1 MTILQ
6 QLQPTAQRTP
16 AVSKSTKAHKEK
28 LHPAEQYA
36 RDVISGKIPACWWV
50 RMACERHVHDLKHA
64 RERGFVFDPA
74 EGQYVLDFIG
84 QLRHSKGK
92 WGRGQGE
99 HIRLEP
105 WQQFIVWVTFGWKRD
120 HSRRWVEKNSDGSV
134 QDMRG
139 TRRFRTVYLEVAR
152 KNGKSTMSAGL
163 GLLLAFADGEPGA
176 EVYSAAT
183 KRDQAR
189 IVHKEAIRMV
199 RKNRGLKKHI
209 NIVKDN
215 LSIEATASK
224 YEPLGA
230 DSDSTDGL
238 NVHAAVCDELHAWKS
253 REMWDVLETA
263 TGSREQPMIIAITTA
278 GIDRRSVC
286 YEKHEYTRKVLEGW
300 SDGSFVDDTWFG
312 MIFTLDDGDDWRD
325 EKVWIKANPN
335 LGVSK
340 FFDDMRMKARRAEQ
354 MTSALNNFLRRE
366 LNVWVQGAVKWMNM
380 EQWRKCAGDVPALE
394 LVQRLKGMTSYGGL
408 DLSSTGDITAFV
420 MVFLDEDDNVYV
432 LCRFWIPEDNMLIRS
447 RDDGV
452 HYQKWVDEGYI
463 EATPGNVIDYDF
475 IFEQIERDAEMFD
488 IDQVAFDRWGA
499 ARVVQTLQNKG
510 MTMVQFGQG
519 FASMSPPMKDLE
531 RVVLKGQLRHGN
543 NPVLTW
549 MADNLVARVD
559 PAGNIKPD
567 KEKSREKIDG
577 IVALIMA
584 LDLAL
589 RHPEKKSIYEKR
601 GVRSVG

>member
-1 MTILQ
+1 MAK
-6 QLQPTAQRTP
+6 PT
-16 AVSKSTKAHKEK
+16 KEV

-36 RDVISGKIPACWWV
+36 RDVINGKIVACKWV
-50 RMACERHVHDLKHA
+50 RLACERHVHDLKHA
-64 RERGFVFDPA
+64 HKRGLYFDVEAA
-74 EGQYVLDFIG
+74 EYVLHFISM
-84 QLRHSKGK
+84 LRHSKGK
-92 WGRGQGE
+92 WGRGKGE
-99 HIRLEP
+99 FIKLEP
-105 WQQFIVWVTFGWKRD
+105 WQQFIIWVAFGWKRA
-120 HSRRWVEKNSDGSV
+120 DG
-134 QDMRG
+134 M
-139 TRRFRTVYLEVAR
+139 RRFRMLYEEVAR
-152 KNGKSTMSAGL
+152 KNGKSTVAAGL

-199 RKNRGLKKHI
+199 RKNAGLRKYI

-215 LSIEATASK
+215 LNLEETASK

-238 NVHAAVCDELHAWKS
+238 NVHGVIADELHAWKT

-263 TGSREQPMIIAITTA
+263 TGSREQPMLIAITTA

-300 SDGSFVDDTWFG
+300 KDGSFEDDSWFG
-312 MIFTLDDGDDWRD
+312 IIFTLDDGDDWRD
-325 EKVWIKANPN
+325 ESVWIKANPN

-340 FFDDMRMKARRAEQ
+340 YFEDMRMKAKRASQ
-354 MTSALNNFLRRE
+354 MAAALNNFLRRE
-366 LNVWVQGAVKWMNM
+366 LNIWVQGEVKWMNM
-380 EQWRKCAGDVPALE
+380 DAWRACGGDVPALE
-394 LVQRLKGMTSYGGL
+394 LPKRLKGMTCYGGL
-408 DLSSTGDITAFV
+408 DLSSTSDITAFV
-420 MVFLDEDDNVYV
+420 MVFLDEDEDIHVV
-432 LCRFWIPEDNMLIRS
+432 CRFWIPEDNMLIRS

-452 HYQKWVDEGYI
+452 HYQQWVEQGYI
-463 EATPGNVIDYDF
+463 EATPGNVIDYDW
-475 IFEQIERDAEMFD
+475 IFEQIEKDAETFD

-499 ARVVQTLQNKG
+499 ARVVQVLENKG

-519 FASMSPPMKDLE
+519 FASMNPPMKELE
-531 RVVLKGQLRHGN
+531 RLVLSKKIHHGN

-549 MADNLVARVD
+549 MADNLVARLD

-584 LDLAL
+584 IDLAL
-589 RHPEKKSIYEKR
+589 RHPEVKSVYEKR
-601 GVRSVG
+601 GIRTIG

>member
-1 MTILQ
+1 MATI
-6 QLQPTAQRTP
+6 QLQVESKPTNIRI
-16 AVSKSTKAHKEK
+16 VES

-36 RDVISGKIPACWWV
+36 RDVISGKIVACKWV
-50 RMACERHVHDLKHA
+50 KLACERHIHDLKHA
-64 RERGFVFDPA
+64 HKRGFVFDEVEA
-74 EGQYVLDFIG
+74 QYVLDFVCT
-84 QLRHSKGK
+84 LRHSKGK
-92 WGRGQGE
+92 WGRGLGE

-105 WQQFIVWVTFGWKRD
+105 WQQFILWVAFGWKRD
-120 HSRRWVEKNSDGSV
+120 NSKRWIEKNRDGSV
-134 QDMRG
+134 QDTRG
-139 TRRFRTVYLEVAR
+139 MRRFRTLYEEVAR
-152 KNGKSTMSAGL
+152 KNGKSTKAAAL
-163 GLLLAFADGEPGA
+163 GLFLAFADGEPGS

-189 IVHKEAIRMV
+189 IVHNEAIRMV
-199 RKNRGLKKHI
+199 RKNKGLRKYIKI
-209 NIVKDN
+209 FKDN
-215 LSIEATASK
+215 LNLEQTNSK
-224 YEPLGA
+224 YQPLGS

-263 TGSREQPMIIAITTA
+263 TGSREQPMIIGITTA

-300 SDGSFVDDTWFG
+300 KDRSFEDDTWFG
-312 MIFTLDDGDDWRD
+312 IIYTLDEGDDWRN

-340 FFDDMRMKARRAEQ
+340 FYDDMRMKAKRASQ
-354 MTSALNNFLRRE
+354 MAAALNNFLRRE
-366 LNVWVQGAVKWMNM
+366 LNVWVRGEVKWMNM
-380 EQWRKCAGDVPALE
+380 EAWRKCAGDVPALE
-394 LVQRLKGMTSYGGL
+394 MAKRLRGMTCYGGL
-408 DLSSTGDITAFV
+408 DLSSSSDITAFV
-420 MVFLDEDDNVYV
+420 LVFIDEDDNVYV

-452 HYQKWVDEGYI
+452 HYQKWVEQGYI
-463 EATPGNVIDYDF
+463 EATPGNVIDYDW
-475 IFEQIERDAEMFD
+475 IFEQIEEDADMFD
-488 IDQVAFDRWGA
+488 IDQIAFDRWGA

-510 MTMVQFGQG
+510 MTMAQFGQG
-519 FASMSPPMKDLE
+519 YRSMNPPMKDFE
-531 RVVLKGQLRHGN
+531 RMLLKEQVCHGN

-549 MADNLVARVD
+549 MADNLVARLD
-559 PAGNIKPD
+559 PAGNVKPD

-589 RHPEKKSIYEKR
+589 RHPEKKSVYEKR